1 MEEEK
6 KEVKEIS
13 TEEEV
18 IELLK
23 KGPINSHQYTHDEW
37 HKIALVLPKLKSK
50 GLVESAKE
58 EVQGGKKGSLKA
70 TIWKLKE
77 QAP

>member
-6 KEVKEIS
+6 EVKEVKEIS

-23 KGPINSHQYTHDEW
+23 QGPINSHQYTPAEW
-37 HKIALVLPKLKSK
+37 HKIALVLPRLKSK
-50 GLVESAKE
+50 GLVESEKTE
-58 EVQGGKKGSLKA
+58 IQGVKGPLKA

-77 QAP
+77 QV